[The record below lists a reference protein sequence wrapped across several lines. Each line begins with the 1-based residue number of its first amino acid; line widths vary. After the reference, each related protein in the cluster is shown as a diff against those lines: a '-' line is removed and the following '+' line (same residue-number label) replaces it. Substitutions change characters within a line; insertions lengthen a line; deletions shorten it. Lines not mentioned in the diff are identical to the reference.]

1 MAEELNQNPTPNGDN
16 NVQPTDNQPPKGG
29 EPQVNN
35 APPAPSANPE
45 DTQKALL
52 EQLGVKSL
60 DEAKNALEGF
70 KQYQESQKTEQQKQV
85 EQMGTLQD
93 QLKSANAEKA
103 NLSAKVEA
111 LSKGVNPDALE
122 DVIKLVAGDENVGE
136 AIDKLLAKYPHFAQ
150 TQANQQQTAPKPT
163 FGQPQYNEP
172 AQSTEQD
179 TWKAVMQKFM
189 KR

>member
-1 MAEELNQNPTPNGDN
+1 MAEENIQNPTPNGDN
-16 NVQPTDNQPPKGG
+16 NVQPTDNQTPKGG

-35 APPAPSANPE
+35 TPPAPSVSP
-45 DTQKALL
+45 DDVQKQVL

-60 DEAKNALEGF
+60 DEAKNALDGF
-70 KQYQESQKTEQQKQV
+70 KQWQESQKTEQEKQT
-85 EQMGTLQD
+85 EQMGTLQE
-93 QLKSANAEKA
+93 QLTSVQAEKA

-122 DVIKLVAGDENVGE
+122 DVIKLVAGEENVGE
-136 AIDKLLAKYPHFAQ
+136 AIDKLLTKYPHFAQ
-150 TQANQQQTAPKPT
+150 TQATQQQTAPKPT

-172 AQSTEQD
+172 AQSTEAD